1 VSTSITDVG
10 ENADKPLSLVRVT
23 ELTAHHSTRRA
34 RDIALITDEGHLTWR
49 ELDARVRH
57 AAVGLRASGM
67 NRGDAFAVIGRGHS
81 AIVET
86 VLAAAQTGTIA
97 VVIDG
102 EAGVD
107 AMTELFREA
116 NVKLAFVESEFES
129 TVDDVRARLDELV
142 TIITVGDVHGS
153 DEYEVWLETHETSES
168 MYESARAVARATP
181 DDTFLRLY
189 TAGVTAEPRGVAV
202 SQRGIC
208 GHADA
213 VSRVVELAGGHISLV
228 TGAMCTIN
236 GIGAAF
242 VGLYRGA
249 TTVLLP
255 GKPAKELLAAVERHR
270 VSHLFADPAILNEL
284 LRVPARDGHD
294 LSTLT
299 HVAYG
304 GAATPRRLVAESVRA
319 LREQRLVKLYGL
331 TELAGVA
338 SALADP
344 EHRDDSR
351 PHLLASVG
359 RPVPGVEARVVDP
372 DTGEDAPLGFRGE
385 FWLRASRDVPGDW
398 VRTGDV
404 GHIDADGYL
413 FVTDRLSDLIRSGE
427 TTVCPSRVEDVLAT
441 YDGVD
446 DVAVVGV
453 PHAEGERPVAFVV
466 PAPEVGSRLDVM
478 ALLRHARER
487 LAAHERPA
495 AVALVEA
502 LPRASNGAVLRRQLR
517 ELHARYRNSRETGS
531 AMPGPAL

>member
-1 VSTSITDVG
+1 MSTPISDAG
-10 ENADKPLSLVRVT
+10 AGPRALARVA
-23 ELTAHHSTRRA
+23 ELTAHHASRKA
-34 RDIALITDEGHLTWR
+34 RDIALVTPAGHLTWR

-57 AAVGLRASGM
+57 AAVGLRAAGM
-67 NRGDAFAVIGRGHS
+67 TRGDAFAVIGRGHS
-81 AIVET
+81 AMLET
-86 VLAAAQTGTIA
+86 VLAAALTGTVA
-97 VVIDG
+97 VVLDG

-107 AMTELFREA
+107 ALTDLFLDAR
-116 NVKLAFVESEFES
+116 VKLAFVEREFES

-142 TIITVGDVHGS
+142 SIITVDPEHRD

-168 MYESARAVARATP
+168 MYESARAYARAMP
-181 DDTFLRLY
+181 DDFFLRLY
-189 TAGVTAEPRGVAV
+189 TAGVTGEPRGVAV
-202 SQRGIC
+202 SQRGVC

-213 VSRVVELAGGHISLV
+213 VAQALEFTGGDVALV
-228 TGAMCTIN
+228 TAALSTIN

-255 GKPAKELLAAVERHR
+255 GRPAKDLLSAVERHH
-270 VSHLFADPAILNEL
+270 VSHLFADPAVLGDL

-294 LSTLT
+294 LTTLT

-304 GAATPRRLVAESVRA
+304 GSAAPRRLVAEGVKV
-319 LREQRLVKLYGL
+319 LRGQRLVQLYGL
-331 TELAGVA
+331 TELAGVV
-338 SALADP
+338 STLPDP
-344 EHRDDSR
+344 EHRDDAR
-351 PHLLASVG
+351 PHLLGSAG
-359 RPVPGVEARVVDP
+359 KPVPGVEARVVDP

-385 FWLRASRDVPGDW
+385 FWLRAERHTVSGDW

-413 FVTDRLSDLIRSGE
+413 FVTDRLTDLIRSG
-427 TTVCPSRVEDVLAT
+427 TATVYPSRVEDVLAA

-453 PHAEGERPVAFVV
+453 PEAGGERPVAFVV
-466 PAPEVGSRLDVM
+466 PSPEVGPDRLDVL

-502 LPRASNGAVLRRQLR
+502 LPRAASGAVLRRHLR
-517 ELHARYRNSRETGS
+517 DLHARYRS
-531 AMPGPAL
+531 ANAAAGALPQQG